1 MDALTVIEPQA
12 INRPAAENPARVYIA
27 SLESAAS
34 KRAMTRALV
43 AIVEVA
49 APAADLDAFP
59 WAMLRYQH
67 TQAIRARLAERFDAA
82 TVNLSLSALRQT
94 LKNAWQLGQM
104 TAEEYMTAADVRN
117 VKGEKPDAAA
127 GRALNLG
134 EIMALVAA
142 CQDGTPTGA
151 RDAAILAVSYSCGLR
166 RAEVV
171 SLDLAHYDRVAS
183 VFTVHGKRNKT
194 RTVPIQN
201 GARSAVEDWL
211 TMRGEWEGPLF
222 VGIRKGQ
229 HMTRRRMT
237 AQAIYHIF
245 TERAARAGVSE
256 FSPHDLR
263 RTFAGDLLDAGAD
276 IVTVQKMMGHANV
289 TTTAR
294 YDRRGERAK
303 QDAARKLHF
312 PYQRKLAK

>member
-1 MDALTVIEPQA
+1 
-12 INRPAAENPARVYIA
+12 
-27 SLESAAS
+27 
-34 KRAMTRALV
+34 
-43 AIVEVA
+43 
-49 APAADLDAFP
+49 
-59 WAMLRYQH
+59 
-67 TQAIRARLAERFDAA
+67 
-82 TVNLSLSALRQT
+82 
-94 LKNAWQLGQM
+94 
-104 TAEEYMTAADVRN
+104 
-117 VKGEKPDAAA
+117 
-127 GRALNLG
+127 
-134 EIMALVAA
+134 
-142 CQDGTPTGA
+142 
-151 RDAAILAVSYSCGLR
+151 
-166 RAEVV
+166 
-171 SLDLAHYDRVAS
+171 
-183 VFTVHGKRNKT
+183 
-194 RTVPIQN
+194 
-201 GARSAVEDWL
+201 
-211 TMRGEWEGPLF
+211 MRGEWEGPLF

>member
-1 MDALTVIEPQA
+1 MDALTVIEPQT
-12 INRPAAENPARVYIA
+12 IDRPVAENPARVYIA

-34 KRAMTRALV
+34 KRAMTRALA

-49 APAADLDAFP
+49 APAADLDTFP
-59 WAMLRYQH
+59 WPALRYQH

-104 TAEEYMTAADVRN
+104 TAEEYMTAANVKN

-127 GRALNLG
+127 GRALSLG

-171 SLDLAHYDRVAS
+171 NLDLMHYSRAEG

-201 GARSAVEDWL
+201 GARTAVEDWL
-211 TMRGEWEGPLF
+211 TVRGEWDGPLF

-229 HMTRRRMT
+229 HMTQQRMT

-245 TERAARAGVSE
+245 AERAEQAGVTE
-256 FSPHDLR
+256 FSPHDMR

-303 QDAARKLHF
+303 QEAARKLHF
-312 PYQRKLAK
+312 PYQRKPQK

>member
-1 MDALTVIEPQA
+1 MNALTVIEPEA
-12 INRPAAENPARVYIA
+12 ITRPAAENPARVYIA

-34 KRAMTRALV
+34 RRAVTRALTV
-43 AIVEVA
+43 IVEIA
-49 APAADLDAFP
+49 APDADLDTFP

-67 TQAIRARLAERFDAA
+67 TQAIRARLAEQYDAA

-104 TAEEYMTAADVRN
+104 TAEEYMTAANVRN

-127 GRALNLG
+127 GRALSLG

-151 RDAAILAVSYSCGLR
+151 RDAAILAISYSCGLR
-166 RAEVV
+166 RAEIVG
-171 SLDLAHYDRVAS
+171 LDMEDYNRAEG
-183 VFTVHGKRNKT
+183 VFTVRGKRNKT

-201 GARSAVEDWL
+201 GARAAVEDWL
-211 TMRGEWEGPLF
+211 AARGDHAGALF
-222 VGIRKGQ
+222 VGIRRGQ
-229 HMTRRRMT
+229 HLTDKRMT

-245 TERAARAGVSE
+245 SERAAQAGVSE

-303 QDAARKLHF
+303 QEAARKLHF
-312 PYQRKLAK
+312 PYQRKPQ